1 MAVRPD
7 PSRFEDLYRSHRGAV
22 YGALL
27 RELRNPEDAEDATQT
42 AFLQAFG
49 AYERGSRPE
58 RPRAWL
64 LTIAENLR
72 RRRFRSDRRAAEV
85 PLDEALVAA
94 PARDGR
100 VEDLREALDALP
112 LNQRAALVL
121 REVAGLSYAEIARHL
136 SLSVNAVQML
146 LFRARRSLREQLA
159 TSSRGAGALV
169 PGWLV
174 NLITKAERLAPLRV
188 GGVAAVA
195 AAAAIAV
202 TGAESA
208 APPAVGERHPSTS
221 PRVQATG
228 PAAPDES
235 VPRLTRRRQVTTKP
249 GRRPEAA
256 VVDAAPAVT
265 DPGATA
271 PAAGAQPV
279 APAPGAVPAV
289 PLPLPEPELPKL
301 AVPVPT
307 PAPPPVPVPVM
318 PPALPPLPPELP
330 QAIEGALAPQLDGVL
345 AGR

>member
-7 PSRFEDLYRSHRGAV
+7 PSHFEDLYRSHRGAV

-27 RELRNPEDAEDATQT
+27 RELRSPEDAEDATQT

-64 LTIAENLR
+64 LTIADNLR
-72 RRRFRSDRRAAEV
+72 RRRFRSDRLAAEV

-94 PARDGR
+94 PTSDARVD
-100 VEDLREALDALP
+100 DLREALDGLP

-136 SLSVNAVQML
+136 SVSVNSVQML

-174 NLITKAERLAPLRV
+174 NLLAKAERFAPLRV

-195 AAAAIAV
+195 AAAAVAV

-208 APPAVGERHPSTS
+208 APPGVGERHLPPS
-221 PRVQATG
+221 PQVHAAG
-228 PAAPDES
+228 PAAPNVS
-235 VPRLTRRRQVTTKP
+235 VPRLARQPEVTTKP
-249 GRRPEAA
+249 FRFGEETVVAA
-256 VVDAAPAVT
+256 EPSAEPAAAPAAKPPVSVVE
-265 DPGATA
+265 PAGPAT
-271 PAAGAQPV
+271 
-279 APAPGAVPAV
+279 PGAVPAV
-289 PLPLPEPELPKL
+289 P
-301 AVPVPT
+301 VPVPT
-307 PAPPPVPVPVM
+307 PELPELAVPSPSPLPVPVPPVLV
-318 PPALPPLPPELP
+318 PAPAPALPPLPPVLP
-330 QAIEGALAPQLDGVL
+330 
-345 AGR
+345 

>member
-27 RELRNPEDAEDATQT
+27 RELRSPEDAEDATQT

-64 LTIAENLR
+64 LTIADNLR
-72 RRRFRSDRRAAEV
+72 RRRFRSDRFAAEV

-94 PARDGR
+94 PTSDARVDG
-100 VEDLREALDALP
+100 LREALDGLP
-112 LNQRAALVL
+112 FNQRAALVL

-136 SLSVNAVQML
+136 SVSVNAVQML
-146 LFRARRSLREQLA
+146 LVRARRSLREQLA

-174 NLITKAERLAPLRV
+174 NLLAKAERFAPLRV

-195 AAAAIAV
+195 AAAAVAV

-208 APPAVGERHPSTS
+208 APPGLGERHLPPSPQVHAS
-221 PRVQATG
+221 G
-228 PAAPDES
+228 PAAPNLS
-235 VPRLTRRRQVTTKP
+235 VPRLARQPEVTTKP
-249 GRRPEAA
+249 VSLGEATIVA
-256 VVDAAPAVT
+256 DESAEPAATPAAKPPGSVAEPAAPA
-265 DPGATA
+265 
-271 PAAGAQPV
+271 
-279 APAPGAVPAV
+279 APGSLPAV
-289 PLPLPEPELPKL
+289 PVLVPTPELPKL
-301 AVPVPT
+301 AVPSPS
-307 PAPPPVPVPVM
+307 PLPVPVPPVLV
-318 PPALPPLPPELP
+318 PAPAPALPPLPPVLP
-330 QAIEGALAPQLDGVL
+330 
-345 AGR
+345 

>member
-27 RELRNPEDAEDATQT
+27 RELRNPEDAEDATQA

-64 LTIAENLR
+64 LTIADNLR

-85 PLDEALVAA
+85 PLDESLVAA
-94 PARDGR
+94 PTSDARVD
-100 VEDLREALDALP
+100 DLREALATLP

-121 REVAGLSYAEIARHL
+121 REVAGLSYAEIARQL
-136 SLSVNAVQML
+136 SVSVNAVQML
-146 LFRARRSLREQLA
+146 LHRARRSLREQLA
-159 TSSRGAGALV
+159 TSSRSAGALA

-174 NLITKAERLAPLRV
+174 NLLAKAERLAPLRV

-195 AAAAIAV
+195 AAAAVAV

-208 APPAVGERHPSTS
+208 APPGVGERHLSPSPQVHATAPATPTFS
-221 PRVQATG
+221 VPRLARQGEVTTKPARRGEATIVAAAPAATAPGAVVG
-228 PAAPDES
+228 PAAPTQS
-235 VPRLTRRRQVTTKP
+235 
-249 GRRPEAA
+249 
-256 VVDAAPAVT
+256 
-265 DPGATA
+265 
-271 PAAGAQPV
+271 
-279 APAPGAVPAV
+279 AVPAV
-289 PLPLPEPELPKL
+289 P
-301 AVPVPT
+301 VPVPT
-307 PAPPPVPVPVM
+307 AELPELALPAPSPLPVPVPV
-318 PPALPPLPPELP
+318 LPPLPPELP
-330 QAIEGALAPQLDGVL
+330 QEIEGALVPQLDGVL

>member
-7 PSRFEDLYRSHRGAV
+7 PSHFEDLYRSHRGAV
-22 YGALL
+22 YGSLL
-27 RELRNPEDAEDATQT
+27 RELRSPEDAEDAMQT

-64 LTIAENLR
+64 LTIADNLR
-72 RRRFRSDRRAAEV
+72 RRRFRSDRLAAEV

-94 PARDGR
+94 PTSDARVD
-100 VEDLREALDALP
+100 DLREALGGLP

-136 SLSVNAVQML
+136 SVSVNSVQML

-174 NLITKAERLAPLRV
+174 HLLAKAERFAPLRV

-195 AAAAIAV
+195 AAAAVAV

-208 APPAVGERHPSTS
+208 APPGVGERHLPPS
-221 PRVQATG
+221 PQVHATG
-228 PAAPDES
+228 PAAPNVS
-235 VPRLTRRRQVTTKP
+235 VPRLVRQQEVTTKP
-249 GRRPEAA
+249 VPFGEERVVAA
-256 VVDAAPAVT
+256 ESLVEPAAAPAAKP
-265 DPGATA
+265 PGSVVE
-271 PAAGAQPV
+271 PA
-279 APAPGAVPAV
+279 APGAVPAV
-289 PLPLPEPELPKL
+289 PVTVPTPELPEL
-301 AVPVPT
+301 VVPSPS
-307 PAPPPVPVPVM
+307 PLPVPVPPVLV
-318 PPALPPLPPELP
+318 PAPAPALPPLPPVLP
-330 QAIEGALAPQLDGVL
+330 
-345 AGR
+345 